1 MYGLIGKMNVVPGQR
16 DALIK
21 ILIEGVA
28 GMSGCQS
35 YVVAKDHADS
45 NAIWKTEVWDSQASH

>member
-1 MYGLIGKMNVVPGQR
+1 MNVVPGQR

-28 GMSGCQS
+28 GMPGCQS
-35 YVVAKDHADS
+35 YVVAKDHANL
-45 NAIWKTEVWDSQASH
+45 NAIWTTKVWDSQASH